1 MMTFPRKKVPRR
13 HSLAWLDFTCAWH
26 RPKIARRSLSRFAR
40 SGILFPWNNFFQK
53 RGIFFTRSL
62 NNSLEIHIRERERE
76 SNKTRCIRRDVPSR
90 WREDRKESFLLFLS
104 FPRKSA
110 HKMKCLLSLSSHAA
124 FLTCI
129 FHGTNIFM
137 VNNFYLKSVLIKSKA
152 ESPLF
157 DMYQK
162 N

>member
-1 MMTFPRKKVPRR
+1 MMTFPRKKFHEGIHSHDWTLPAPDIDRKSRVARFPVSLVPEYFFPGTTFSKKEEYF
-13 HSLAWLDFTCAWH
+13 SLDPWITAW
-26 RPKIARRSLSRFAR
+26 KY
-40 SGILFPWNNFFQK
+40 
-53 RGIFFTRSL
+53 IF
-62 NNSLEIHIRERERE
+62 ERERGKAIKPDVYVE
-76 SNKTRCIRRDVPSR
+76 IFRRDG
-90 WREDRKESFLLFLS
+90 ESFLLFLS

-137 VNNFYLKSVLIKSKA
+137 VNNFYLKRVLIKSKA